1 MKRVNTRQIV
11 LDILLQY
18 EKEGTKLRPLLN
30 AALDKYVYLEGRD
43 RAFIKSLTEGVA
55 ERRITL
61 DYIADRVSKTPTE
74 RMKPVI
80 RMIIRMGIYQ
90 LVFMEHV
97 PDSAAVNEAVKLTR
111 LKHIEGLG
119 GVVNGVLRAVTRL
132 RDEGITYPD
141 PETAYSCPG
150 WIADRLRADHGTLK
164 ADAVIRAGVGS
175 MPMYLRVNRLL
186 AGRDEVAAE
195 LLGEG
200 VRAVPADDAPDILRV
215 EEGSLAPGL
224 SESFRKGRY
233 SVQDLSSYTA
243 VYEMWKQIVVNI
255 NNKNAVNI
263 NVIDMCAAPGGK
275 SCALAEMMEDKGH
288 IRAYD
293 ISEDKLSR
301 IRENTERI
309 GLHSVEAAAGD
320 ATVHMDSL
328 SGSADGVIADL
339 PCSGL
344 GVMGRKVDIKY
355 RVQPEDIGALCEL
368 QRTMLDNAADYV
380 RPGGILLFSVCT
392 VTIEETF
399 GNSEYLASKGLHKV
413 TERLFL
419 QGVDPCDGFYYSIW
433 TK

>member
-30 AALDKYVYLEGRD
+30 AALDKYVYLDSRD

-119 GVVNGVLRAVTRL
+119 GVVNGVLRAVTCL

-141 PETAYSCPG
+141 PETEYSCPG
-150 WIADRLRADHGTLK
+150 WIADRLRLDHGTLK
-164 ADAVIRAGVGS
+164 AEAVIRSGVGS

-200 VRAVPADDAPDILRV
+200 VRAVPADDAPDILKV

-243 VYEMWKQIVVNI
+243 VYEMWKQISVNI
-255 NNKNAVNI
+255 KCENSVDINI
-263 NVIDMCAAPGGK
+263 IDMCAAPGGK
-275 SCALAEMMEDKGH
+275 SCALAELMEDKAH

-301 IRENTERI
+301 IRENTERT
-309 GLHSVEAAAGD
+309 GLHSVEAAVGD

-355 RVQPEDIGALCEL
+355 RVRPEDINALCEL
-368 QRTMLDNAADYV
+368 QRSILDNAADYV

-392 VTIEETF
+392 VTREETF
-399 GNSEYLASKGLHKV
+399 GNSEYIASKGLHKV
-413 TERLFL
+413 AERLFL
-419 QGVDPCDGFYYSIW
+419 QGVDPCDGFYYSLW

>member
-30 AALDKYVYLEGRD
+30 AALDKYVYLDSRD

-141 PETAYSCPG
+141 PETEYSCPG
-150 WIADRLRADHGTLK
+150 WIADRLRSEHGTLK
-164 ADAVIRAGVGS
+164 AEAVIRSGVGS

-200 VRAVPADDAPDILRV
+200 VRAVPADDAPDILKV

-243 VYEMWKQIVVNI
+243 VYEMWKQISVNI
-255 NNKNAVNI
+255 NSENSVDINI
-263 NVIDMCAAPGGK
+263 IDMCAAPGGK
-275 SCALAEMMEDKGH
+275 SCALAELMEDKAH

-301 IRENTERI
+301 IRENTERT
-309 GLHSVEAAAGD
+309 GLHSVEAAVGD

-355 RVQPEDIGALCEL
+355 RVRPEDINALCEL
-368 QRTMLDNAADYV
+368 QRSILDNAADYV

-392 VTIEETF
+392 VTREETF
-399 GNSEYLASKGLHKV
+399 GNSEYIASKGLHKV
-413 TERLFL
+413 AERLFL
-419 QGVDPCDGFYYSIW
+419 QGVDPCDGFYYSLW